1 MEKNKVDMYIVA
13 NAEKFSSDKLG
24 LIRMKLL
31 ELDDDKFTMLQCIEL
46 KNTTTMLLFSLF

>member
-46 KNTTTMLLFSLF
+46 KNTHLLFD